1 MTAQVV
7 GVVLWHHTVR
17 LQPLCECV
25 DVIRILRWLAA
36 AVRRSNR
43 WDDLPAEIPKGFL
56 DTMRQELSGVLVNSW
71 TEIAPISTTAERCIF
86 TDASNK
92 GFGIVYTTMTG
103 DLETDTPIISRVF
116 RGGLKSSHIFIREA
130 AAAIWGI
137 RHALRRR
144 HWRNVKIHLVT
155 DNSAVAFAL
164 RSLYSSNDVVCGWI
178 RQLAMEL
185 KDAGC
190 TLEVEQVPSAMNPA
204 DPPSRLAAFD
214 NDILQRG

>member
-1 MTAQVV
+1 MGRSARRNPQGILGYNAPRTLRSLSQQLD
-7 GVVLWHHTVR
+7 GDSTNLNYDGTMYLYGRFEQGIWH
-17 LQPLCECV
+17 
-25 DVIRILRWLAA
+25 
-36 AVRRSNR
+36 
-43 WDDLPAEIPKGFL
+43 F
-56 DTMRQELSGVLVNSW
+56 
-71 TEIAPISTTAERCIF
+71 
-86 TDASNK
+86 
-92 GFGIVYTTMTG
+92 VYTTMTG
-103 DLETDTPIISRVF
+103 DLETDTPVISRVF

-204 DPPSRLAAFD
+204 DPPSRLAAVD
-214 NDILQRG
+214 NDIRQRG

>member
-1 MTAQVV
+1 MYLYGRFEQ
-7 GVVLWHHTVR
+7 GIWH
-17 LQPLCECV
+17 
-25 DVIRILRWLAA
+25 
-36 AVRRSNR
+36 
-43 WDDLPAEIPKGFL
+43 F
-56 DTMRQELSGVLVNSW
+56 
-71 TEIAPISTTAERCIF
+71 
-86 TDASNK
+86 
-92 GFGIVYTTMTG
+92 VYTTMTG
-103 DLETDTPIISRVF
+103 DLETDTPVISRVF

-214 NDILQRG
+214 NDILQRGWQARLDFTKGRLTSEQHRYEDEHKGNRSRIRHGSPEDDSDTSDNSEEERCEDNRPERMSDCDSEPST